1 MNDYNIQVVTGEIL
15 QAGTFNKIYIKLIG
29 TECNSGQQR
38 LKAPTGFWPG
48 SKLSFTVSCTANLG
62 TLLLVEL
69 ESKARMIGLNEW
81 FCAEVMVTTPKGEE
95 LLFPCHRWLG
105 SEKVVLRDAVATL
118 RHKET
123 SPELLAHRQESLKV
137 RRQLFKWS
145 IYADGIPHTVHA
157 EFPCN
162 LPPEV
167 RFSFTKDKEFVFSSA
182 VAFMKINLRC
192 PLKFSWSSLRELDT
206 LVCRKTDIL
215 EYVQKNWKRD
225 EFFGYQFLNG
235 LNPMMI
241 KRCSKLPDNF
251 PVTSDMVSSFLPM
264 GSTLEQEME
273 KGNVFLCD
281 YERLRGLDGNLI
293 CKKQQYLA
301 APLCLLFSTP
311 QETLVPIAIQLFQ
324 EAGPENP
331 IFLPSDSE
339 HDWLLAKMFVRN
351 AEFNEHELNF
361 HLLRTHLLAEIFT
374 VATMRDLPAAHPLFK
389 LLLPHTRFT
398 LQINIMARK
407 TLISSYGYFPKF
419 TAIGNDSMMEFL
431 QRAVL
436 SLTYSSLCL
445 PDDIKER
452 GLEKIPNFY
461 YRDDG
466 LELWKIIFKFVN
478 GILSYYYTDSDVQTD
493 IELQAWLTS
502 IFQSGFLE
510 NPHAGM
516 IFFLDF
522 FPLSPKFSFLSKTS
536 PSVHPPIP
544 PSGFPK
550 SFSTVEELV
559 KFVTMVIFT
568 VSAQHAAVNNGQVRK
583 CFLVFFRF
591 LCLNVILT
599 LPDLTTPPGFQ
610 FDYGGWMPNFPSSL
624 QQAPPRRK
632 GLATEHTVSDTLPS
646 ISSTVNTMAIVYLL
660 CHDTCDRYALG
671 NYPEVHFS
679 EEIPQKQIQQFQTDL
694 LQFEKK
700 IETRNKTLEL
710 PYTYMSPQNMNN
722 SITI

>member
-105 SEKVVLRDAVATL
+105 SERVVLRDSVATL

-123 SPELLAHRQESLKV
+123 SPELLAHRQESLKA

-192 PLKFSWSSLRELDT
+192 PLKFSWSSLSELDT

-510 NPHAGM
+510 NPHAG
-516 IFFLDF
+516 
-522 FPLSPKFSFLSKTS
+522 
-536 PSVHPPIP
+536 
-544 PSGFPK
+544 FPK

-568 VSAQHAAVNNGQVRK
+568 VSAQHAAVNNG
-583 CFLVFFRF
+583 
-591 LCLNVILT
+591 
-599 LPDLTTPPGFQ
+599 Q

-646 ISSTVNTMAIVYLL
+646 VSSTVNTMAIVYLL

-694 LQFEKK
+694 LQIEKK